1 MASFS
6 LTCGLRWLPVRRF
19 SMLRLGMWLQKK
31 RRKNFNHLLG
41 HPHAESCFD
50 HDLASATLTSENQ
63 IAMPGSHGNGR
74 LVPVAHGC
82 LVAVDHWR
90 WKSTNVPAAC
100 FLTHMHADH
109 VAGLSDASALLQ

>member
-1 MASFS
+1 
-6 LTCGLRWLPVRRF
+6 
-19 SMLRLGMWLQKK
+19 
-31 RRKNFNHLLG
+31 
-41 HPHAESCFD
+41 
-50 HDLASATLTSENQ
+50 
-63 IAMPGSHGNGR
+63 MPGTHGNGR

-109 VAGLSDASALLQ
+109 VAGLSDVSALLK